1 MVHLPGMEDEPSSTF
16 ENMAALFE
24 KLGISV
30 EETDSW
36 REEKEPSST
45 PSPTGDMTYEERAA
59 RRKAER
65 EQRLKE
71 ENLE

>member
-16 ENMAALFE
+16 ENMATLFE

-36 REEKEPSST
+36 RGEKEPSST

-65 EQRLKE
+65 EQRQRDD
-71 ENLE
+71 NLE